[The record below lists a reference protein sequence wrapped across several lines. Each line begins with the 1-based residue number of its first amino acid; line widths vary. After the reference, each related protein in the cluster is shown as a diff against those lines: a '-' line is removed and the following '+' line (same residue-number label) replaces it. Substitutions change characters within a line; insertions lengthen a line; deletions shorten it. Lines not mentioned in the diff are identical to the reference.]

1 MDDKADPLTG
11 WPIWEVSRTPFIASS
26 DAYGKLF
33 IYLKEAMQKFLRQ
46 LATGNAN
53 FELYNV
59 DARELPQHLSSG
71 TYDRIEVGTPV

>member
-1 MDDKADPLTG
+1 
-11 WPIWEVSRTPFIASS
+11 
-26 DAYGKLF
+26 
-33 IYLKEAMQKFLRQ
+33 LRQ